1 MSHPHSPA
9 LLRRLRPWLLG
20 GLAYGL
26 VAVGASAVSAPIGGI
41 ISGTTL
47 EDFKLPGTQPL
58 GLQDPLQAG
67 FACGACHGNYDPMVA
82 PYDLW
87 SASMMAQSARD
98 PMFYAALAIANQ
110 DMNDS
115 GEMCLRCHAP
125 VAWLEGRSSPTDGSA
140 LDNNKNDFDGVNC
153 HVCHRLVDPVYDPA
167 ENPAEDPGILAS
179 LTYPPTG
186 DAHMAQY
193 VVDPEDRRRGPFD
206 LGPSFGLH
214 SWRQSPFHREAQMC
228 ATCHDVSNPA
238 LERDPNGPGWI
249 LTANDEM
256 HPTTAK
262 DDMFPVERTFGEWSQ
277 SVFAVTEI
285 DSQGRFGGEKT
296 QVASCQDCH
305 MPDANATACLPGLG
319 EVRPDMP
326 LHTFEGVNTWV
337 IRAVRALYP
346 DFETGL
352 DQQKVDAVIARN
364 VAFLQKSAD
373 LSATVQRGSLK
384 VRVVNQTGHKLPTGY
399 GEGRRIWVNVEFRD
413 AAGNLVDER
422 GEYDMTTATLTTDDT
437 TVYEAELGLDAYMSG
452 QTGLPAG
459 KSFHFVLNN
468 TLVKDNRIPARGFT
482 NAGYAAI
489 GSPVAEHHYDDQQHW
504 DDVYYTIPAGAVSAD
519 VKLFHQ
525 VTTKEYIEFLRD
537 TNVTDNTGQ
546 EAYDLWEMFG
556 KSEPTLMATTSADLT
571 AIDCAPPVTYGLG
584 TLNSAGE
591 LPAMEGTS
599 SSVTGPISFNV
610 TGGIPGE
617 LGVLFSGPQT
627 ASINHLGGV
636 RLLQD
641 PLREALFTFD
651 ASGNATVTLPPTSA
665 ISGTRRVFQ
674 AFFRDPAAATGVGM
688 TSGVMIDFC
697 D

>member
-1 MSHPHSPA
+1 MSQTNPPSIA
-9 LLRRLRPWLLG
+9 RRLRPWLLG
-20 GLAYGL
+20 VLGYG
-26 VAVGASAVSAPIGGI
+26 VIAVGASGVSAPLGGI
-41 ISGTTL
+41 ISDTTL

-58 GLQDPLQAG
+58 GLVDELESSM
-67 FACGACHGNYDPMVA
+67 ACSACHGNYDPDVA

-125 VAWLEGRSSPTDGSA
+125 IAWLEGRSTPTDGSA
-140 LDNNKNDFDGVNC
+140 LDNNRNDFDGVNC
-153 HVCHRLVDPVYDPA
+153 HVCHRQVDPVYDAA
-167 ENPAEDPGILAS
+167 ENPPMDAGILAS
-179 LTYPPTG
+179 LTLAPTG
-186 DAHMAQY
+186 DAHMGQY
-193 VVDPEDRRRGPFD
+193 VVDPLDNRRGPFD
-206 LGPSFGLH
+206 LGPNFGLH
-214 SWRQSPFHREAQMC
+214 SWFESPFHQESEMC

-249 LTANDEM
+249 LTASDEI

-277 SVFAVTEI
+277 SVYAVTEI
-285 DSQGRFGGEKT
+285 DSLGRFGGDKT
-296 QVASCQDCH
+296 NVASCQDCH

-352 DQQKVDAVIARN
+352 DQQKVDDVIARN
-364 VAFLQKSAD
+364 IAFLQKSAD
-373 LSATVQRGSLK
+373 LSATVQNGQLM

-413 AAGNLVDER
+413 AAGNLVAER
-422 GEYDMTTATLTTDDT
+422 GAYDSTTATLTTGDT

-452 QTGLPAG
+452 QTGLPVG

-468 TLVKDNRIPARGFT
+468 MLVKDNRIPARGFT
-482 NAGYAAI
+482 NAGYEAI

-504 DDVYYTIPAGAVSAD
+504 DDVFYDIPPGAVNAD
-519 VKLFHQ
+519 VKLYHQ

-537 TNVTDNTGQ
+537 TNVTDSTGQ

-556 KSEPTLMATTSADLT
+556 KSEPTLMASASADLG
-571 AIDCAPPVTYGLG
+571 AVDCSAPVIYGLG
-584 TLNSAGE
+584 TLTSAGV
-591 LPAMEGTS
+591 LPEMTASS
-599 SSVTGPISFNV
+599 SSVSGPITFEIS
-610 TGGIPGE
+610 GGIPGQ
-617 LGVLFSGPQT
+617 LGVLFSGSET
-627 ASINHLGGV
+627 ASISHLGGV
-636 RLLQD
+636 RLILD
-641 PLREALFTFD
+641 PFRELLFTFD
-651 ASGNATVTLPPTSA
+651 GAGNASVTLPASSA
-665 ISGTRRVFQ
+665 VSGTRRVFQ
-674 AFFRDPAAATGVGM
+674 AFFRDPGATAGIGLG
-688 TSGVMIDFC
+688 SGVMIDFC